1 MNIVDKKKLLTN
13 MKQRLTALEDRNQRD
28 FGGGLHTEVGQ
39 IRELN
44 IWISKLERGEFDTII
59 WSDDE

>member
-1 MNIVDKKKLLTN
+1 MNIADKKKLLSS
-13 MKQRLTALEDRNQRD
+13 MKQRLAALEDRNQRD

-44 IWISKLERGEFDTII
+44 VWIGKLERGEFDCKV
-59 WSDDE
+59 WEE